1 MPLKRSSSQ
10 EARVHKVLLEG
21 PATSIEV
28 ATELGMDKKLASAH
42 LNNMLR
48 RGVVAVTAG
57 AEREACRECGHK
69 PSGRNPQI
77 YSLVDGRPR

>member
-10 EARVHKVLLEG
+10 EARIYAVLEEG

-28 ATELGMDKKLASAH
+28 ATSLTMDRKLASAH
-42 LNNMLR
+42 LNNMR
-48 RGVVAVTAG
+48 ARGVVTVSPGRRTSV
-57 AEREACRECGHK
+57 CPECGHRA
-69 PSGRNPQI
+69 SGRAPQI